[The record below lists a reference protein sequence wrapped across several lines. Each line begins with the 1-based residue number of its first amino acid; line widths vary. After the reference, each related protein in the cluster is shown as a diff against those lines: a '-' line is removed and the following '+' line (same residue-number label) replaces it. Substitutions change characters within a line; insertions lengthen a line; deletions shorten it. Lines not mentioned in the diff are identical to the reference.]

1 MRLARQDILNP
12 RDGQKERRSPMAKV
26 ALTGIK
32 PTGTPHL
39 GNYLG
44 MIKPALELARSYQ
57 AFFFIADYHALTTTH
72 DRDQLN
78 HRIYEVA
85 ATWLA
90 LGLDP
95 ERVVFY
101 RQSDI
106 REIFEFEWILACFTS
121 KGLLNRAHAYK
132 AAVEANLSA
141 GKGADDTINTGLY
154 NYPVLMAAD
163 ILLFETDVVPVGLD
177 QRQHLEI
184 VRDIAV
190 SVNARLGKVLKVPEA
205 LIQERVMTIPGL
217 DGRKMSKNY
226 RNTIPIFADPK
237 TIRRQVM
244 RIVTDSKHP
253 DEPKN
258 PDKCNVFALW
268 RHFASTEAVEDKR
281 QRYRRGGLAYSD
293 IKQELCELLLSKFVA
308 GHQVYKNYLRDT
320 GAIDRILKRGAKK
333 AQAIAGPLLTEVRR
347 KIGIE

>member
-1 MRLARQDILNP
+1 MVKI
-12 RDGQKERRSPMAKV
+12 

-32 PTGTPHL
+32 PTGLPHI

-44 MIKPALELARSYQ
+44 MIKPALELAQSFQ
-57 AFFFIADYHALTTTH
+57 AFYFIADYHALTTTR
-72 DRDQLN
+72 DRNELN
-78 HRIYEVA
+78 RRIYEVA

-101 RQSDI
+101 RQSDNV
-106 REIFEFEWILACFTS
+106 EVFEFAWILACFTS

-132 AAVEANLSA
+132 AAVEENFRT
-141 GKGADDTINTGLY
+141 GKSADDNINTGLY

-163 ILLFETDVVPVGLD
+163 ILLFGTDVVPVGLD

-190 SVNARLGKVLKVPEA
+190 SVNSQLGNVLKVPQA
-205 LIQERVMTIPGL
+205 LIRAEVMTIPGL

-226 RNTIPIFADPK
+226 RNTIPIFADPR
-237 TIRRQVM
+237 TIRRQVL
-244 RIVTDSKHP
+244 RIVTDSKP
-253 DEPKN
+253 PEQPKD
-258 PDKCNVFALW
+258 PEECNVFAIW
-268 RHFASTEAVEDKR
+268 RHFAPAEAVEDKR
-281 QRYRRGGLAYSD
+281 QLYWRGGLAYSD
-293 IKQELCELLLSKFVA
+293 IKQELCDLLIAKFDT
-308 GHQVYKNYLRDT
+308 GRQVYKNHIRDT
-320 GAIDRILKRGAKK
+320 RAIDRILKQGAER
-333 AQAIAGPLLTEVRR
+333 ARTIAEPLLATIRR

>member
-1 MRLARQDILNP
+1 
-12 RDGQKERRSPMAKV
+12 MAKI

-32 PTGTPHL
+32 PTGPPHI

-44 MIKPALELARSYQ
+44 MIKPALELAQSFQ
-57 AFFFIADYHALTTTH
+57 AFYFIADYHALTITR
-72 DRDQLN
+72 DRNQLN

-106 REIFEFEWILACFTS
+106 TEIFEFAWILTCFTS

-132 AAVEANLSA
+132 AAVQENISA
-141 GKGADDTINTGLY
+141 GRSADDNINTGLY

-163 ILLFETDVVPVGLD
+163 ILLFRTDVVPTGLD

-190 SVNARLGKVLKVPEA
+190 GVNAQLGKVFKVPEA
-205 LIQERVMTIPGL
+205 LIRAEMMTIPGL

-226 RNTIPIFADPK
+226 RNTIPIFADSR

-244 RIVTDSKHP
+244 RIVTDSKP
-253 DEPKN
+253 PEESKN
-258 PDKCNVFALW
+258 PEECNVFAIW
-268 RHFASTEAVEDKR
+268 RHFAPAKAMEDKR
-281 QRYRRGGLAYSD
+281 QLYWRGGLAYSD
-293 IKQELCELLLSKFVA
+293 IKQELYELLIAKFDA
-308 GHQVYKNYLRDT
+308 DYQAYKNYMRDLP
-320 GAIDRILKRGAKK
+320 AIDRILKRGAER
-333 AQAIAGPLLTEVRR
+333 ARTIVEPLLSKIRS

>member
-1 MRLARQDILNP
+1 MVKI
-12 RDGQKERRSPMAKV
+12 

-32 PTGTPHL
+32 PTGPPHI

-44 MIKPALELARSYQ
+44 MIKPALELAQSFQ
-57 AFFFIADYHALTTTH
+57 AFYFIADYHALTTTR
-72 DRDQLN
+72 DRNELN
-78 HRIYEVA
+78 RRIYEVA

-106 REIFEFEWILACFTS
+106 AEVFEFAWILACFTS

-132 AAVEANLSA
+132 AAVEENIRE
-141 GKGADDTINTGLY
+141 GKSVDDNINTGLY

-163 ILLFETDVVPVGLD
+163 ILLFGTDVVPVGLD

-190 SVNARLGKVLKVPEA
+190 SVNAQLGNVLKVPQA
-205 LIQERVMTIPGL
+205 LIRAEVMTIPGL

-226 RNTIPIFADPK
+226 RNTIPIFADPR
-237 TIRRQVM
+237 TIRRQVL
-244 RIVTDSKHP
+244 RIVTDSKP
-253 DEPKN
+253 PEQPKD
-258 PDKCNVFALW
+258 PEECNVFAIW
-268 RHFASTEAVEDKR
+268 RHFAATEAVEDKR
-281 QRYRRGGLAYSD
+281 QLYWRGGLAYSD
-293 IKQELCELLLSKFVA
+293 IKQELCDLLIAKFDA
-308 GHQVYKNYLRDT
+308 GRQVYKNHIRDT
-320 GAIDRILKRGAKK
+320 RAIDRILKRGAER
-333 AQAIAGPLLTEVRR
+333 ARTIAEPLLATIRH